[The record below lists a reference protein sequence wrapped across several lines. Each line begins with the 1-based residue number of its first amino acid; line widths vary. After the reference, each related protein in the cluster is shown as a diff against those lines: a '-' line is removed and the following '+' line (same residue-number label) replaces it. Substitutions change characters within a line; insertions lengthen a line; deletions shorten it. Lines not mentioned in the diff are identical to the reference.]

1 MHFPRALSL
10 AAAVITVFL
19 TACAA
24 TAGRDPARTAST
36 TSSSTSSD
44 TRSTVATTAGS
55 GTASGGIEFL
65 DSRGALSQAV
75 RVGNMLYLAGQ
86 LGTAGDSARG
96 ITPETRIAMNRIKA
110 NVEKYGSSMDRIVK
124 CTVWLVD
131 MSEWGAMNA
140 VYTTYFAADKRPA
153 RSAVGTPG
161 LVGGGRVE
169 IECIA
174 VMP

>member
-1 MHFPRALSL
+1 MYFPRSLPL
-10 AAAVITVFL
+10 AAVAVIL
-19 TACAA
+19 TACST
-24 TAGRDPARTAST
+24 TAGRDPGRPAST
-36 TSSSTSSD
+36 TSASTSTD
-44 TRSTVATTAGS
+44 TRSTTATTGS
-55 GTASGGIEFL
+55 ASGGIEFL

-75 RVGNMLYLAGQ
+75 RVGNILYLAGQ

-124 CTVWLVD
+124 CTVFLVD

-140 VYTTYFAADKRPA
+140 VYTTFFAADKRPA
-153 RSAVGTPG
+153 RSAVGTSG
-161 LVGGGRVE
+161 LVGNGRVE

>member
-1 MHFPRALSL
+1 MHFPRPLPL
-10 AAAVITVFL
+10 AAVSFAVIL
-19 TACAA
+19 TACSA
-24 TAGRDPARTAST
+24 TAGRDPSATGTGAT
-36 TSSSTSSD
+36 TSSSSA
-44 TRSTVATTAGS
+44 ATATGS
-55 GTASGGIEFL
+55 TASGGIEFL

-75 RVGNMLYLAGQ
+75 RVGNILYLAGQ
-86 LGTAGDSARG
+86 LGTANDSARG

-124 CTVWLVD
+124 CTVFLVD

-140 VYTTYFAADKRPA
+140 VYTTFFPADKRPA
-153 RSAVGTPG
+153 RSAIGSSG
-161 LVGGGRVE
+161 LVGNGRVE

>member
-1 MHFPRALSL
+1 MHFPRALPL
-10 AAAVITVFL
+10 AAAAFAVIL
-19 TACAA
+19 TACSA
-24 TAGRDPARTAST
+24 TAGRDPGTASTTTSASTSSGTGSTAST
-36 TSSSTSSD
+36 TSSTS
-44 TRSTVATTAGS
+44 
-55 GTASGGIEFL
+55 SGGIEFL

-75 RVGNMLYLAGQ
+75 RVGNTLYLAGQ

-140 VYTTYFAADKRPA
+140 VYTTYFPADKRPA

>member
-1 MHFPRALSL
+1 MYFPRSLPLVAAAFALTL
-10 AAAVITVFL
+10 AA
-19 TACAA
+19 CSA
-24 TAGRDPARTAST
+24 TAGRDPARPA
-36 TSSSTSSD
+36 SSTSAATSSD
-44 TRSTVATTAGS
+44 NRSTTATTS
-55 GTASGGIEFL
+55 TASGGIEFL

-75 RVGNMLYLAGQ
+75 RVGNILYLAGQ

-124 CTVWLVD
+124 CTVFLVD

-140 VYTTYFAADKRPA
+140 VYTTFFAADKRPA
-153 RSAVGTPG
+153 RSAIGTSG
-161 LVGGGRVE
+161 LVGNGRVE

>member
-1 MHFPRALSL
+1 MHFPRSLPLVAATVIL
-10 AAAVITVFL
+10 AA
-19 TACAA
+19 CSA
-24 TAGRDPARTAST
+24 TAGRDPSRTAST
-36 TSSSTSSD
+36 TSASTSSD
-44 TRSTVATTAGS
+44 SRSTTATTGS
-55 GTASGGIEFL
+55 ASGGIEFL

-75 RVGNMLYLAGQ
+75 RVGNILYLAGQ

-124 CTVWLVD
+124 CTVFLVD

-140 VYTTYFAADKRPA
+140 VYTTFFAADKRPA
-153 RSAVGTPG
+153 RSAIGTSG
-161 LVGGGRVE
+161 LVGNGRVE